1 MLGPLK
7 LLSMGACILIL
18 IGYFNRSRKRVH
30 ISMMVSALVIDLGI
44 VLYLEI
50 ARAVIESIPSK
61 EMTPLLFVHILISIT
76 VLVLY
81 GIQLY
86 TGIKKARGQSSAIH
100 SKIPFWFLVTRFGN
114 LLTSFLIM
122 TD

>member
-1 MLGPLK
+1 MPGPLK
-7 LLSMGACILIL
+7 LLSIGACVLIL

-50 ARAVIESIPSK
+50 ARAVIESIPSRPI
-61 EMTPLLFVHILISIT
+61 TPLLIIHIIISVT

-100 SKIPFWFLVTRFGN
+100 SKMPLWFMVTRFGN
-114 LLTSFLIM
+114 LLTSFLIV
-122 TD
+122 